1 MQLKDLIAVMEQI
14 APTRLA
20 ESWDNVGLL
29 AGDPEQLVSNVLLAI
44 DYTAAVAAEAAGGE
58 IDAVIAYHPPLFH
71 AIKQLTTPSLVFD
84 AIRRGIALYSPHTA
98 LDVAEGGTNDVLADA
113 LGLIDRQPLRRIDP
127 KVSQYKLVTFVPEK
141 DLERLSQALF
151 DAGAGNIGRYTH
163 CSFRSAGTGTFRG
176 EEGTHPAVGQAGRLE
191 QANEVRIETV
201 VPISQL
207 AAIIQALRQSHPYE
221 EPAFDLVQLAAPP
234 EAVGIGR
241 IGTLPAT
248 DRAELIERVKQAL
261 GLSQLLVAGP
271 VTGAARRAA
280 CCAGAGGE
288 LLADALAQQ
297 ADVYL
302 TGELRHHDAL
312 AAAAQGVTLL
322 CTLHSNSE
330 RPALGRLMG
339 QLQARLPSIHFQ
351 ISRSDRDPFVIH

>member
-29 AGDPEQLVSNVLLAI
+29 AGVPEQLVSNVLLAI
-44 DYTAAVAAEAAGGE
+44 DYTAAVAAEAAGGG
-58 IDAVIAYHPPLFH
+58 IDAVIAYHPPLFN
-71 AIKQLTTPSLVFD
+71 AIKRVTAPSLIFD

-113 LGLIDRQPLRRIDP
+113 LG
-127 KVSQYKLVTFVPEK
+127 
-141 DLERLSQALF
+141 
-151 DAGAGNIGRYTH
+151 
-163 CSFRSAGTGTFRG
+163 
-176 EEGTHPAVGQAGRLE
+176 
-191 QANEVRIETV
+191 
-201 VPISQL
+201 
-207 AAIIQALRQSHPYE
+207 
-221 EPAFDLVQLAAPP
+221 
-234 EAVGIGR
+234 
-241 IGTLPAT
+241 
-248 DRAELIERVKQAL
+248 
-261 GLSQLLVAGP
+261 
-271 VTGAARRAA
+271 
-280 CCAGAGGE
+280 
-288 LLADALAQQ
+288 QQ